1 MILYTDI
8 DLWKYLADSNR
19 KNKKIVVYGMG
30 NGADKIL
37 AVCQR
42 YGIEVSD
49 FFASDGFVRGHSFH
63 SKRVLSYSEAKEKYG
78 AENIIVLLSFAS
90 SLPNVLETIYAVASE
105 CELYAPDV
113 PVCGDNL
120 FNAEFYN
127 ENKGKIDAVR
137 NMFEDEESKRIYDC
151 VINYKLSG
159 NISYLREAE
168 NTKEEVYTSL
178 LDAKNIKTA
187 VDAGA
192 YNGDT
197 ARELAAFAPSLKKVY
212 ALEPDRRNF
221 RKLSEYATVEERF
234 EVCPIQCA
242 AWSENTTLVYDA
254 SGNRNAGVNPN
265 AKKTQEVEAL
275 SIDSILANSTD
286 KTDYIKYDV
295 EGSERQ
301 ALLGSAQTIKK
312 DRPRL
317 LVSAY
322 HRSEDIFELPML
334 IKSIEPSYKLYL
346 RRYSYIPAWD
356 LNLLAIPKN
365 DGDESK

>member
-1 MILYTDI
+1 MILYNDI
-8 DLWKYLADSNR
+8 DLWKYLAEQ

-37 AVCQR
+37 DVCER
-42 YGIEVSD
+42 YGIAVSD

-63 SKRVLSYSEAKEKYG
+63 GKRVLSYSEAKEKYG
-78 AENIIVLLSFAS
+78 AENMIVLLSFAS
-90 SLPNVLETIYAVASE
+90 SLPNVLETIYNVAAE

-113 PVCGDNL
+113 PVCGENL

-127 ENKGKIDAVR
+127 QNKGKIDTVR
-137 NMFEDEESKRIYDC
+137 DMLEDEESKRIYNC

-159 NISYLREAE
+159 KIDYLRDAE
-168 NTKEEVYTSL
+168 SSKEEVYLSL
-178 LDAKNIKTA
+178 LDAKNIEVA

-221 RKLSEYATVEERF
+221 RKLSEYAETEERF
-234 EVCPIQCA
+234 EVCPVQSA
-242 AWSENTTLVYDA
+242 AWSEDTTLVYDA
-254 SGNRNAGVNPN
+254 SGNRNAGVNPD
-265 AKKTQEVEAL
+265 AKKTQEVSAVSVDSLL
-275 SIDSILANSTD
+275 SKSTD
-286 KTDYIKYDV
+286 RTDYIKYDV
-295 EGSERQ
+295 EGSERP
-301 ALLGSAQTIKK
+301 ALLGSALTIKK
-312 DRPRL
+312 DLPRL

-322 HRSEDIFELPML
+322 HRSEDIFELPLL
-334 IKSIEPSYKLYL
+334 IKKIEPSYKLYL

-356 LNLLAIPKN
+356 LNILAIPSDN
-365 DGDESK
+365 GDK

>member
-63 SKRVLSYSEAKEKYG
+63 GKRVLSYSEAKEKYG
-78 AENIIVLLSFAS
+78 AENMIVLLSFAS
-90 SLPNVLETIYAVASE
+90 SLPNVLETIYNVASE

-127 ENKGKIDAVR
+127 NNKDKIDFVR
-137 NMFEDEESKRIYDC
+137 NIFEDEESKRIYDC
-151 VINYKLSG
+151 VVNYKLSG
-159 NISYLREAE
+159 KTEYLREAE
-168 NTKEEVYTSL
+168 NSKEEVYTSL
-178 LDAKNIKTA
+178 LCAESIKVA

-197 ARELAAFAPSLKKVY
+197 ARELAALAPSLKRVY

-221 RKLSEYATVEERF
+221 RKLSEYAAEEERF
-234 EVCPIQCA
+234 EVCPLQCA
-242 AWSENTTLVYDA
+242 AWSENTTLIYDA

-265 AKKTQEVEAL
+265 AKKTQEVEAV
-275 SIDSILANSTD
+275 SIDSVLAGSTEE
-286 KTDYIKYDV
+286 TDYIKYDV
-295 EGSERQ
+295 EGSERP
-301 ALLGSAQTIKK
+301 ALLGSAETIKR

-356 LNLLAIPKN
+356 LNIIAVPEDN
-365 DGDESK
+365 GER